1 MKSQKKL
8 EENVQ
13 TTYRKFL
20 QGLSKYFPKELSKK
34 CSVGQ
39 NPNKLPRE
47 MKKML
52 LEFLKA
58 LLEDFQ
64 KKKCLNSLDK
74 HRSVMFI
81 KWFKKRNP
89 KRFAEYLRIFL
100 PILLLQF
107 SGDFCGSIYGI
118 LFRSFIRNFIGYSY
132 DNFYENF
139 ISNSFPCIRLLL
151 GHFVDS
157 QISQIFFLHF
167 FSNWLQN

>member
-64 KKKCLNSLDK
+64 KKCLNSLDK

-81 KWFKKRNP
+81 KWFKNFRKESQKICRMFKNF
-89 KRFAEYLRIFL
+89 FANSPPSIFWGFLRQYLWH
-100 PILLLQF
+100 
-107 SGDFCGSIYGI
+107 
-118 LFRSFIRNFIGYSY
+118 FIQKF
-132 DNFYENF
+132 
-139 ISNSFPCIRLLL
+139 
-151 GHFVDS
+151 H
-157 QISQIFFLHF
+157 
-167 FSNWLQN
+167 